1 MTKITDHHTR
11 VYLPALSR
19 KARLRLLS
27 LMASRPTLVLG
38 PVLSPPCSR
47 QRPFR
52 AWSLPRSHT
61 AGARHGRPLRVRAP
75 QRGRSARFIRG
86 CLLRSLKAISYFQA
100 ITRAH
105 DARAFFYG
113 PLNRAVGRP
122 KSGRGNR
129 LRYSVSSTMA
139 MVSPIPVVGPAI
151 NLNLPPLRS
160 PRAMPYWRHGGH

>member
-1 MTKITDHHTR
+1 MAIGPSLSDTIRCPAGQNLRPSGRSTHRFHIAAAGCPGGAGEAALSSLTFGALPLFRHAGQRAAADTTTTR

-19 KARLRLLS
+19 NARRRLLAR
-27 LMASRPTLVLG
+27 MASGPDLVRG
-38 PVLSPPCSR
+38 PVLKPPCSL

-52 AWSLPRSHT
+52 AWSLPRFHT

-105 DARAFFYG
+105 DARAFF
-113 PLNRAVGRP
+113 
-122 KSGRGNR
+122 
-129 LRYSVSSTMA
+129 
-139 MVSPIPVVGPAI
+139 
-151 NLNLPPLRS
+151 
-160 PRAMPYWRHGGH
+160 